1 MNTLYKI
8 RNAERKSHESCYEN
22 NRLFE
27 EGSWLA
33 KPVSSVM
40 DIFPL
45 LNKESSVKILDLGCG
60 VGRNCIPAAQFF
72 SKIKTPCSIDCVDLL
87 DCAID
92 QLMSYSKKYQVGDK
106 IIPHTCAIEDFP
118 IPPET
123 YTLILGISSLEHAAS
138 LEHLKDLLSRISLG
152 LKPKGIACL
161 ILNSNIT
168 EENTVDHSMLLPQF
182 EINLPTETMINLLK
196 KSFFKCRVLQNRT
209 SAQSYTIPRE
219 DLQVMIH
226 TNVITYIVQK
236 L

>member
-72 SKIKTPCSIDCVDLL
+72 SKI
-87 DCAID
+87 
-92 QLMSYSKKYQVGDK
+92 
-106 IIPHTCAIEDFP
+106 E
-118 IPPET
+118 
-123 YTLILGISSLEHAAS
+123 LGISWKLRNRRGWMEWYQDAKLYYETYGHLNIPLDYVTKDGFRLGSWINSQRERQRGTRFYLLES
-138 LEHLKDLLSRISLG
+138 EKVE
-152 LKPKGIACL
+152 K
-161 ILNSNIT
+161 LN
-168 EENTVDHSMLLPQF
+168 Q
-182 EINLPTETMINLLK
+182 INCTG
-196 KSFFKCRVLQNRT
+196 
-209 SAQSYTIPRE
+209 E
-219 DLQVMIH
+219 DLNRGKQSAISGTLPKPHWHVRCFLREKPARSCWRGRCRNEVFIYRH
-226 TNVITYIVQK
+226 SGNGRTGKGTSPRIP
-236 L
+236 